1 MLRLQTTPRDN
12 VSSLSFDFKSEDSLP
27 PLRQEELS
35 LSVKTYKS
43 EEQGAFAMKSFESLH
58 ETQKLIDDLAKE
70 QDTQYKQLEQ
80 LKSNGL
86 VGIACE

>member
-1 MLRLQTTPRDN
+1 
-12 VSSLSFDFKSEDSLP
+12 
-27 PLRQEELS
+27 
-35 LSVKTYKS
+35 
-43 EEQGAFAMKSFESLH
+43 MKSFESLH